1 MQWKMWDESV
11 FSLWDNTEET
21 DLVIDFNIL
30 FLFTNIAI
38 QFLTEAQ
45 QLLHQFYEIF
55 NKWILDYFFVDCS
68 RIEILSSIFAFLSF
82 YLYFERMIFLF
93 R

>member
-1 MQWKMWDESV
+1 M
-11 FSLWDNTEET
+11 FSLWDNTEEI
-21 DLVIDFNIL
+21 DLIVDFNIL

-38 QFLTEAQ
+38 QFLTETQ

-82 YLYFERMIFLF
+82 YLYFEHMIFLF
-93 R
+93 C